1 MSHTDEQM
9 EQEIQDKGLE
19 APRVTL
25 DQIKEMMKRVQY
37 VFEQPEG
44 TTSTFAHAFLNGD
57 FYLATGH
64 TACISKENFDPSL
77 GIKYAQEEAAQK
89 AQDKLWELEGYN
101 LYRNPM
107 MECSTHENIG
117 AGINKLLE
125 TRIPILDQIYDLC
138 LAIEKCGASP
148 ELTDA
153 VTKAG
158 ALREP
163 ISELVNQALALGIGE
178 GIASVSFSNS
188 PKAELG
194 EVLPEDPKEPSES
207 EEGSKLCSGS
217 AVGYSSTFT
226 DPNLIAQL
234 QECLG
239 NRHIKSYGLHEL
251 VVARLAKELGGSV
264 GDLKVNSGAQQCA
277 NNCDTASSDAL
288 AEASKRGYGSGLV
301 DSVSFPLVSDF
312 QPTASE
318 LGGLLP
324 EHPWESIPTQQV
336 LKYVGPVAFAYVW
349 AVTNEQQDYW
359 TCTISLHAAPE
370 PVPEITANG
379 ITEEVAFAAA
389 IRTLKEIVYK
399 NEWVLG

>member
-25 DQIKEMMKRVQY
+25 DQIKEMMTHVQY

-64 TACISKENFDPSL
+64 TACVSKENFDVLL

-107 MECSTHENIG
+107 IECGTCE
-117 AGINKLLE
+117 
-125 TRIPILDQIYDLC
+125 
-138 LAIEKCGASP
+138 
-148 ELTDA
+148 
-153 VTKAG
+153 
-158 ALREP
+158 
-163 ISELVNQALALGIGE
+163 
-178 GIASVSFSNS
+178 S

-234 QECLG
+234 RECLG

-251 VVARLAKELGGSV
+251 VVTRLAKELGGST
-264 GDLKVNSGAQQCA
+264 DDIKVNSGVQKCA
-277 NNCDTASSDAL
+277 NSCDTASSDTL
-288 AEASKRGYGSGLV
+288 AEASNRG
-301 DSVSFPLVSDF
+301 
-312 QPTASE
+312 
-318 LGGLLP
+318 LGELLP

-349 AVTNEQQDYW
+349 AVTSDQQDYW

>member
-9 EQEIQDKGLE
+9 EPQGLV
-19 APRVTL
+19 APKVTPA
-25 DQIKEMMKRVQY
+25 QIAELMKRVTVHHTHGEEPTAY
-37 VFEQPEG
+37 VRADAWLDGSF
-44 TTSTFAHAFLNGD
+44 H
-57 FYLATGH
+57 LA
-64 TACISKENFDPSL
+64 AAMSKAVNPANFDRQL
-77 GIKYAQEEAAQK
+77 GVEYSTKDALAAAEE
-89 AQDKLWELEGYN
+89 KLWELEGYN

-107 MECSTHENIG
+107 MECSTRKNIG
-117 AGINKLLE
+117 AGIDKLLE

-158 ALREP
+158 ALRKP
-163 ISELVNQALALGIGE
+163 ISDLVNQAVALGIGE
-178 GIASVSFSNS
+178 GIVTMHISES

-194 EVLPEDPKEPSES
+194 EVLPEDLKEPSE
-207 EEGSKLCSGS
+207 EAKVESKLGSGS

-226 DPNLIAQL
+226 DPNLIREL
-234 QECLG
+234 RECI
-239 NRHIKSYGLHEL
+239 RDPRIKYSGLHEL
-251 VVARLAKELGGSV
+251 VVTRLAKELGGST
-264 GDLKVNSGAQQCA
+264 DDIKVNSGVQKCA
-277 NNCDTASSDAL
+277 NSCDTASSDTL
-288 AEASKRGYGSGLV
+288 AEASNRG
-301 DSVSFPLVSDF
+301 
-312 QPTASE
+312 
-318 LGGLLP
+318 LGELLP

-349 AVTNEQQDYW
+349 AVTSDQQDYW

-389 IRTLKEIVYK
+389 IRTLKEMAYK

>member
-9 EQEIQDKGLE
+9 EQQIQEKGLT

-37 VFEQPEG
+37 KFDQPEG
-44 TTSTFAHAFLNGD
+44 TTSTFAHAFLDGE
-57 FYLATGH
+57 FFLASGYS
-64 TACISKENFDPSL
+64 ACVSKENFDAEL
-77 GIKYAQEEAAQK
+77 GREYAQVNAEK
-89 AQDKLWELEGYN
+89 HAQDKLWELEGYN

-107 MECSTHENIG
+107 TECSTC
-117 AGINKLLE
+117 K
-125 TRIPILDQIYDLC
+125 
-138 LAIEKCGASP
+138 
-148 ELTDA
+148 
-153 VTKAG
+153 
-158 ALREP
+158 
-163 ISELVNQALALGIGE
+163 
-178 GIASVSFSNS
+178 S
-188 PKAELG
+188 PKALLVQ
-194 EVLPEDPKEPSES
+194 VLPEDPKESSSQES
-207 EEGSKLCSGS
+207 KQCSGLGS
-217 AVGYSSTFT
+217 TSGYNSTFT

-234 QECLG
+234 RECLG

-251 VVARLAKELGGSV
+251 VVVRLAKELGGSV

-288 AEASKRGYGSGLV
+288 AEASNRG
-301 DSVSFPLVSDF
+301 
-312 QPTASE
+312 
-318 LGGLLP
+318 LGDLLP

-359 TCTISLHAAPE
+359 TCTISVSHAPE
-370 PVPEITANG
+370 PTPSITQSG

-389 IRTLKEIVYK
+389 IRTLKEIAYK

>member
-1 MSHTDEQM
+1 MSHTDEQK
-9 EQEIQDKGLE
+9 ELSVKVDKF
-19 APRVTL
+19 L
-25 DQIKEMMKRVQY
+25 D
-37 VFEQPEG
+37 
-44 TTSTFAHAFLNGD
+44 
-57 FYLATGH
+57 
-64 TACISKENFDPSL
+64 
-77 GIKYAQEEAAQK
+77 
-89 AQDKLWELEGYN
+89 
-101 LYRNPM
+101 
-107 MECSTHENIG
+107 
-117 AGINKLLE
+117 

-163 ISELVNQALALGIGE
+163 ISELVRQAIDLGIGE
-178 GIASVSFSNS
+178 GIVTMHISES

-194 EVLPEDPKEPSES
+194 EVLPGDPKEPSEL
-207 EEGSKLCSGS
+207 EEGSKLCSES

-234 QECLG
+234 RECLG

-264 GDLKVNSGAQQCA
+264 DDLKVNSGAQQCA
-277 NNCDTASSDAL
+277 NNCDTASSNAL
-288 AEASKRGYGSGLV
+288 AEASNRG
-301 DSVSFPLVSDF
+301 
-312 QPTASE
+312 
-318 LGGLLP
+318 LGDLLP

-336 LKYVGPVAFAYVW
+336 LKYVGHVAFAYVW

-359 TCTISLHAAPE
+359 TCTISVNHA
-370 PVPEITANG
+370 PVPTPSITQSG
-379 ITEEVAFAAA
+379 ITEEVAFASA
-389 IRTLKEIVYK
+389 IRTLKEMVYK

>member
-1 MSHTDEQM
+1 MSHTDEQK
-9 EQEIQDKGLE
+9 ELSVKVDKF
-19 APRVTL
+19 L
-25 DQIKEMMKRVQY
+25 D
-37 VFEQPEG
+37 
-44 TTSTFAHAFLNGD
+44 
-57 FYLATGH
+57 
-64 TACISKENFDPSL
+64 
-77 GIKYAQEEAAQK
+77 
-89 AQDKLWELEGYN
+89 
-101 LYRNPM
+101 
-107 MECSTHENIG
+107 
-117 AGINKLLE
+117 

-158 ALREP
+158 ALRKP
-163 ISELVNQALALGIGE
+163 ISDLVNQAVALGIGE
-178 GIASVSFSNS
+178 GIVTMHISES

-234 QECLG
+234 RECLG

-251 VVARLAKELGGSV
+251 VVVRLAKELGGSV

-288 AEASKRGYGSGLV
+288 AEASNRG
-301 DSVSFPLVSDF
+301 
-312 QPTASE
+312 
-318 LGGLLP
+318 LGDLLP

-359 TCTISLHAAPE
+359 TCTISVSHAPE
-370 PVPEITANG
+370 PTPSITQSG

-389 IRTLKEIVYK
+389 IRTLKEIAYK
-399 NEWVLG
+399 NEWVLWVE

>member
-9 EQEIQDKGLE
+9 EQEIQDKGLD
-19 APRVTL
+19 APRITL
-25 DQIKEMMKRVQY
+25 DQIKAMMARVQY
-37 VFEQPEG
+37 NFDQPEG
-44 TTSTFAHAFLNGD
+44 TTSTFAHAFLDGD

-64 TACISKENFDPSL
+64 TACVSKENFNPSL

-101 LYRNPM
+101 LYRNPIK
-107 MECSTHENIG
+107 ECSTREKIG
-117 AGINKLLE
+117 AGVNELLD
-125 TRIPILDQIYDLC
+125 TRIPILNQIYDLC

-178 GIASVSFSNS
+178 GIVGVSISES

-194 EVLPEDPKEPSES
+194 EVLPEDPKAPSES
-207 EEGSKLCSGS
+207 DQGSKVCSGS
-217 AVGYSSTFT
+217 GVSYNSTFT
-226 DPNLIAQL
+226 DSNLIREL
-234 QECLG
+234 RECL
-239 NRHIKSYGLHEL
+239 RDHRVTSSGLRGL
-251 VVARLAKELGGSV
+251 AIARLAKELGGSV
-264 GDLKVNSGAQQCA
+264 ADIKANPNAQQSV
-277 NNCDTASSDAL
+277 NDCDTACSDTL
-288 AEASKRGYGSGLV
+288 KEASQRAFSSSIA
-301 DSVSFPLVSDF
+301 DSYALVSGF
-312 QPTASE
+312 RPATGE

-324 EHPWESIPTQQV
+324 EFPWESIPTQQV
-336 LKYVGPVAFAYVW
+336 LKYVGPVSFEYVW
-349 AVTNEQQDYW
+349 AVTSDQLDYW
-359 TCTISLHAAPE
+359 KCTISLHAAPE
-370 PVPEITANG
+370 PVPEITQSG

-389 IRTLKEIVYK
+389 IRVLKEMVYK

>member
-194 EVLPEDPKEPSES
+194 EVLPEDPKEPTEV
-207 EEGSKLCSGS
+207 EGKVCSGS
-217 AVGYSSTFT
+217 AVGYNSTFT
-226 DPNLIAQL
+226 DPNLIREL
-234 QECLG
+234 RECI
-239 NRHIKSYGLHEL
+239 RDPRIKHSGLHEL

-264 GDLKVNSGAQQCA
+264 NDLKVNSAARQCA
-277 NNCDTASSDAL
+277 NNCDTSCSDAL
-288 AEASKRGYGSGLV
+288 AESSNRG
-301 DSVSFPLVSDF
+301 
-312 QPTASE
+312 
-318 LGGLLP
+318 LGDLLP

-336 LKYVGPVAFAYVW
+336 LPYVGPVSFGYVW
-349 AVTNEQQDYW
+349 AVTSDQQDYW
-359 TCTISLHAAPE
+359 TCTISVNHA
-370 PVPEITANG
+370 PVPTPEITANG

-389 IRTLKEIVYK
+389 IRTLKEIAYK
-399 NEWVLG
+399 NEWVQC

>member
-1 MSHTDEQM
+1 MSHTDEQK
-9 EQEIQDKGLE
+9 ELSVKVGKF
-19 APRVTL
+19 L
-25 DQIKEMMKRVQY
+25 D
-37 VFEQPEG
+37 
-44 TTSTFAHAFLNGD
+44 
-57 FYLATGH
+57 
-64 TACISKENFDPSL
+64 
-77 GIKYAQEEAAQK
+77 
-89 AQDKLWELEGYN
+89 
-101 LYRNPM
+101 
-107 MECSTHENIG
+107 
-117 AGINKLLE
+117 

-158 ALREP
+158 ALRKP
-163 ISELVNQALALGIGE
+163 ISDLVNQAVALGIGE
-178 GIASVSFSNS
+178 GIVTMHISES

-234 QECLG
+234 RECLG

-251 VVARLAKELGGSV
+251 VVVRLAKELGGST
-264 GDLKVNSGAQQCA
+264 DDIKVNSGVQKCA
-277 NNCDTASSDAL
+277 NNCDTASSDTL
-288 AEASKRGYGSGLV
+288 AEASNRG
-301 DSVSFPLVSDF
+301 
-312 QPTASE
+312 
-318 LGGLLP
+318 LGELLP

-349 AVTNEQQDYW
+349 AVTSDQQDYW

>member
-251 VVARLAKELGGSV
+251 VVVRLAKELGGSA
-264 GDLKVNSGAQQCA
+264 DDIKVNSSAQKCA

-288 AEASKRGYGSGLV
+288 AEASNRG
-301 DSVSFPLVSDF
+301 
-312 QPTASE
+312 
-318 LGGLLP
+318 LGDLLP
-324 EHPWESIPTQQV
+324 EFPWESIPTQQV

-359 TCTISLHAAPE
+359 TCTISVNHAPE
-370 PVPEITANG
+370 PTPSITQSG

-389 IRTLKEIVYK
+389 IRTLKEIAYK

>member
-1 MSHTDEQM
+1 MSHTDEQK
-9 EQEIQDKGLE
+9 ELSVK
-19 APRVTL
+19 VNKFL
-25 DQIKEMMKRVQY
+25 D
-37 VFEQPEG
+37 
-44 TTSTFAHAFLNGD
+44 
-57 FYLATGH
+57 
-64 TACISKENFDPSL
+64 
-77 GIKYAQEEAAQK
+77 
-89 AQDKLWELEGYN
+89 
-101 LYRNPM
+101 
-107 MECSTHENIG
+107 
-117 AGINKLLE
+117 

-194 EVLPEDPKEPSES
+194 EILPEDPKEPSE
-207 EEGSKLCSGS
+207 EAKVESKLGSGS

-234 QECLG
+234 RECLG

-251 VVARLAKELGGSV
+251 VVARLAKELGGSTN
-264 GDLKVNSGAQQCA
+264 DIKVNSGAGQCA
-277 NNCDTASSDAL
+277 NNCDTSCSDAL
-288 AEASKRGYGSGLV
+288 AEASNRG
-301 DSVSFPLVSDF
+301 
-312 QPTASE
+312 
-318 LGGLLP
+318 LGDLLP
-324 EHPWESIPTQQV
+324 EHPWESIPTQQI
-336 LKYVGPVAFAYVW
+336 LRYVGPVAFAYVW

-359 TCTISLHAAPE
+359 TCTISVNHAPE
-370 PVPEITANG
+370 PTPSITQSG

-389 IRTLKEIVYK
+389 IRTLKEIAYK

>member
-107 MECSTHENIG
+107 MECST
-117 AGINKLLE
+117 
-125 TRIPILDQIYDLC
+125 
-138 LAIEKCGASP
+138 
-148 ELTDA
+148 
-153 VTKAG
+153 
-158 ALREP
+158 RE
-163 ISELVNQALALGIGE
+163 
-178 GIASVSFSNS
+178 S

-194 EVLPEDPKEPSES
+194 EVLPEDPKPKEPSES

-217 AVGYSSTFT
+217 AVG
-226 DPNLIAQL
+226 
-234 QECLG
+234 
-239 NRHIKSYGLHEL
+239 
-251 VVARLAKELGGSV
+251 
-264 GDLKVNSGAQQCA
+264 
-277 NNCDTASSDAL
+277 
-288 AEASKRGYGSGLV
+288 
-301 DSVSFPLVSDF
+301 
-312 QPTASE
+312 
-318 LGGLLP
+318 
-324 EHPWESIPTQQV
+324 
-336 LKYVGPVAFAYVW
+336 
-349 AVTNEQQDYW
+349 
-359 TCTISLHAAPE
+359 
-370 PVPEITANG
+370 
-379 ITEEVAFAAA
+379 
-389 IRTLKEIVYK
+389 
-399 NEWVLG
+399 

>member
-25 DQIKEMMKRVQY
+25 DQIKEMMTRVQY

-64 TACISKENFDPSL
+64 TACVSKENFDVSL

-107 MECSTHENIG
+107 MECST
-117 AGINKLLE
+117 
-125 TRIPILDQIYDLC
+125 
-138 LAIEKCGASP
+138 
-148 ELTDA
+148 
-153 VTKAG
+153 
-158 ALREP
+158 RE
-163 ISELVNQALALGIGE
+163 I
-178 GIASVSFSNS
+178 
-188 PKAELG
+188 PKALLVQ
-194 EVLPEDPKEPSES
+194 VLPGDPKEPSDS

-217 AVGYSSTFT
+217 AVGYNSTFT
-226 DPNLIAQL
+226 DPNLIREL
-234 QECLG
+234 RECISEP
-239 NRHIKSYGLHEL
+239 RIKSSGLFDL
-251 VVARLAKELGGSV
+251 VVARLAKELGGST
-264 GDLKVNSGAQQCA
+264 DDIKVKPNMQQSV

-288 AEASKRGYGSGLV
+288 AEASNRG
-301 DSVSFPLVSDF
+301 
-312 QPTASE
+312 
-318 LGGLLP
+318 LGDLLP
-324 EHPWESIPTQQV
+324 EFPWESIPTQQV

-359 TCTISLHAAPE
+359 TCTISVNHAPE
-370 PVPEITANG
+370 PTPSITQSG

-389 IRTLKEIVYK
+389 IRTLKEIAYK